1 MLHLAVTYLLSTLPL
16 LALTPRYIRSQGCYE
31 EVLHFFFLVACVSL
45 RFRLSIREVWEAFE
59 SGKDL
64 GLGMGKVLR
73 RKEREGEAHRQA
85 LGSRDNLNKTD
96 RGSLVLGTAHLCIP
110 DKHQLLGE
118 KWRATL

>member
-31 EVLHFFFLVACVSL
+31 RSSIFFLVAGVSL

-96 RGSLVLGTAHLCIP
+96 RGSLVLGTAHL
-110 DKHQLLGE
+110 
-118 KWRATL
+118 